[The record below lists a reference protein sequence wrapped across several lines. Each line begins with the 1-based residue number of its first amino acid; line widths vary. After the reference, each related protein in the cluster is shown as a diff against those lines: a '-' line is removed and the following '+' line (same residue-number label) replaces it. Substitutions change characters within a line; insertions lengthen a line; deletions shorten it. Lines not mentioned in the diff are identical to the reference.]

1 MLSNCNST
9 TTVSSHVSVS
19 LAVTRSLVCCI
30 LFGTTHKPPS
40 LLKCCSHKSIV
51 DILPDGQP
59 ESLRR
64 ERKREGD
71 EAGTEANGSQGSF
84 IIITWLRLQEQ
95 EGIIATS
102 DYTEQR
108 KQKLLCVWKG
118 SNMRT
123 VDAVCKQ
130 TSACLHFFLSGPY
143 EAKSAQIYWRA
154 ALNVQKK
161 APQLSP
167 ARQSCLLSRVMW
179 LFCRDF
185 TAIMETQLG
194 LFWM

>member
-1 MLSNCNST
+1 M
-9 TTVSSHVSVS
+9 VSSHIPVS
-19 LAVTRSLVCCI
+19 LSVTRSLVCCI

-40 LLKCCSHKSIV
+40 LLKCCLHKSIV
-51 DILPDGQP
+51 DILPDRQP

-71 EAGTEANGSQGSF
+71 EARTEANGSQGSF
-84 IIITWLRLQEQ
+84 IITTWLRLQEQ

-102 DYTEQR
+102 DYTQQR

-118 SNMRT
+118 PNMRT

-130 TSACLHFFLSGPY
+130 TSACLHFFLSGLY
-143 EAKSAQIYWRA
+143 EATQIYWGA
-154 ALNVQKK
+154 AVNVQKRPP
-161 APQLSP
+161 AVFSLSVMF
-167 ARQSCLLSRVMW
+167 ARSCHAAVLSG
-179 LFCRDF
+179 LYSHYGDS
-185 TAIMETQLG
+185 TIGGL